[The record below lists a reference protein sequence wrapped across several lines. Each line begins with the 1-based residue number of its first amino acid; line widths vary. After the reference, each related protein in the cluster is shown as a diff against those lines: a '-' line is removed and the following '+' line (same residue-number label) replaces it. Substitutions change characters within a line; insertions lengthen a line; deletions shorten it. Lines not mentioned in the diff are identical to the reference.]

1 MPYNN
6 SAKNPPSRTTWKQFL
21 NNMKNYSEL
30 RKDNPPNHLHMTFV
44 PHNNLP
50 SQKNRIMQKLLNFL
64 NLVMFLESIFRLLN
78 VISMIIIFWLSHL
91 IFLFRR
97 IRRQPQIT
105 RLPFLRII
113 KLIRRWIWR
122 SCWCEPERVWVVR
135 TYRNKLISLIF

>member
-6 SAKNPPSRTTWKQFL
+6 SAKNPPSKTTWKQFL
-21 NNMKNYSEL
+21 NNIKNYFEL
-30 RKDNPPNHLHMTFV
+30 RKDKLHNHLHTIQEQ
-44 PHNNLP
+44 HNNLLP
-50 SQKNRIMQKLLNFL
+50 QKNKIMQKLLSFL
-64 NLVMFLESIFRLLN
+64 NLVMFSESIFRLLN
-78 VISMIIIFWLSHL
+78 VIFMIIIFWLSHL

-97 IRRQPQIT
+97 IRRRHQIT

-122 SCWCEPERVWVVR
+122 SCWCELERVWVVK